1 MRGWRNEGR
10 SNDGGLC
17 MTWLQALI
25 LGIVQGLSEYLP
37 ISSSAHLVLVPWLLG
52 WRNDERI
59 VFPFDVLV
67 QWGTLIPLLVYF
79 HRDLGVILR
88 GWWNGLRKG
97 APFGTPEG
105 RLGGWILLATLPA
118 AVLGAL
124 LKEPI
129 EAVFFQPVL
138 TGVLLFGTAG
148 LLWMGER
155 WGRGER
161 DLGQMKASDALVIGF
176 AQALSLLPGISRSG
190 STIAAGLGRGF
201 LRPEATQFSFLLG
214 IPALLGAG
222 LVALRDLYII
232 GFPSDALGPILIGF
246 LSAALS
252 GYFAIWGLMRWVRR
266 RSLRLFVVYCAGL
279 GVLTIAF
286 ALLRG
291 G

>member
-1 MRGWRNEGR
+1 
-10 SNDGGLC
+10 

-67 QWGTLIPLLVYF
+67 QWGTLVPLLVYF
-79 HRDLGVILR
+79 RRDLWAIMR
-88 GWWNGLRKG
+88 GWWDGLRRG
-97 APFGTPEG
+97 APFATPEG
-105 RLGGWILLATLPA
+105 QLGGWILLATLPA
-118 AVLGAL
+118 AILGVL
-124 LKEPI
+124 LKRPI
-129 EAVFFQPVL
+129 EAVFLQPVL

-148 LLWMGER
+148 LLWLGEHF
-155 WGRGER
+155 GRGER
-161 DLGQMKASDALVIGF
+161 DLGRMQAWDALVIGF

-190 STIAAGLGRGF
+190 STIAAGLGRG
-201 LRPEATQFSFLLG
+201 LRRPEAARFSFLLG

-222 LVALRDLYII
+222 LVALRDLYVI
-232 GFPSDALGPILIGF
+232 GFPSDALLPILIGF

-252 GYFAIWGLMRWVRR
+252 GYFAIWGLMRLVRR
-266 RSLRLFVVYCAGL
+266 RSLRPFAVYCV
-279 GVLTIAF
+279 GVGILTIALT
-286 ALLRG
+286 LLRG

>member
-1 MRGWRNEGR
+1 
-10 SNDGGLC
+10 

-67 QWGTLIPLLVYF
+67 QWGTLVPLLVYF
-79 HRDLGVILR
+79 RRDLWAIMR
-88 GWWNGLRKG
+88 GWWDGLRRG
-97 APFGTPEG
+97 APFATPEG
-105 RLGGWILLATLPA
+105 QLGGWILLATLPA
-118 AVLGAL
+118 AILGVL
-124 LKEPI
+124 LKRPI
-129 EAVFFQPVL
+129 EAVFLQPVL

-148 LLWMGER
+148 LLWLGEHF
-155 WGRGER
+155 GRGER
-161 DLGQMKASDALVIGF
+161 DLGRMQAWDALVIGF

-201 LRPEATQFSFLLG
+201 LRPEAARFSFLLG

-222 LVALRDLYII
+222 LVALRDLYVV
-232 GFPSDALGPILIGF
+232 GFPSDALLPILIGF

-252 GYFAIWGLMRWVRR
+252 GYFAIWGLMRLVRR
-266 RSLRLFVVYCAGL
+266 RSLRPFAVYCV
-279 GVLTIAF
+279 GVGILTIALT
-286 ALLRG
+286 LLRG